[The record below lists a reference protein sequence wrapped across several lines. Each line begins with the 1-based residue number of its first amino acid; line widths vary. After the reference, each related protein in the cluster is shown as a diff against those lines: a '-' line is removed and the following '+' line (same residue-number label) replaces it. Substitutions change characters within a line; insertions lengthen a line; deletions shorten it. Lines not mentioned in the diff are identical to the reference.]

1 MTTVFPEIRLKHFI
15 EMRGADGGPW
25 HRLCALPALWVGL
38 LYDDTALDAAW
49 DLCKGWSAEE
59 LARLRDGVPRH
70 ALKTPFRDGTVQDLA
85 KRVLAIARDGLKR
98 RARQDSLGDDEAHFL
113 TTLDEIAES
122 GVTPAR
128 SEEHTSELQSLM
140 RISYAA
146 FCLKK
151 KQNN

>member
-15 EMRGADGGPW
+15 EMRGADGDPW

-70 ALKTPFRDGTVQDLA
+70 APKKQFRDGTGQDLA
-85 KRVLAIARDGLKR
+85 KRGPRPETGRGRKE
-98 RARQDSLGDDEAHFL
+98 G
-113 TTLDEIAES
+113 
-122 GVTPAR
+122 G
-128 SEEHTSELQSLM
+128 
-140 RISYAA
+140 
-146 FCLKK
+146 
-151 KQNN
+151 